1 MHFIRVLF
9 VVSYP
14 GFTAIANIIPR
25 RPTSRDLRQFRMRP
39 LRQTEQILSTFFGSL
54 KFGIDEFP
62 RVEMPGHFKISLV
75 RDLYHVFWAER
86 SNMAVGSL

>member
-1 MHFIRVLF
+1 MHFIRGLL

-14 GFTAIANIIPR
+14 GFTAIANIMPR
-25 RPTSRDLRQFRMRP
+25 RPPSRDLRQFRIRV
-39 LRQTEQILSTFFGSL
+39 LQQTEQTLSTFPRSL

-75 RDLYHVFWAER
+75 RDL
-86 SNMAVGSL
+86 